1 MAFMY
6 DYLTESELEIEKE
19 LRRNE
24 VESLRLVNAMEAV
37 VMRHELDIHQIEA
50 KAVFEN
56 YSEDT
61 LAAEYEREY
70 NVYTEGVKEAW
81 EKFKQWLKNI
91 INAILGRNKE
101 NNNAE
106 ILQSADEVD
115 LDYDP
120 NAFVKFIDSVVSA
133 TKQFFTFKKVGTDG
147 NSEVDKA
154 KVTIAGI
161 GTVVGVGG
169 IITAFTK
176 FKDTKSKI
184 KTKVKDLPKISDM
197 VSGALTR
204 LKNVVSGSASDN
216 ADGGIKSK
224 VISIVSEIVNFG
236 KSFVDKIGNLIKK
249 FTKGGKTTAEEESG
263 EDGSKTGDEN
273 GSNSGTNEEPP
284 ASQEDKPE
292 KSDSNEQKPEDPA
305 TKPNVNKKD
314 IKAVKVEMIEYSK
327 SHGYAG
333 LSDGTIEKIKA
344 KKNFGISSNEMAN
357 VYNAAKKNGD
367 VNADQLSKWKDVTS
381 GMNGL
386 TTKFEF
392 VGDDIIVSDIS
403 IFESMGL
410 GDIDHMAD
418 DDCDIDEMLEST
430 DTGLLDEI
438 NDIFDEFFS

>member
-70 NVYTEGVKEAW
+70 NVYTEGVKEVW

-106 ILQSADEVD
+106 VLQSAEEVE
-115 LDYDP
+115 LDHDP
-120 NAFVKFIDSVVSA
+120 NAFVKLVNSVIDA
-133 TKQFFTFKKVGTDG
+133 IKQFFTFKKVNAEGE
-147 NSEVDKA
+147 SELDK
-154 KVTIAGI
+154 KKFVIAGA
-161 GTVVGVGG
+161 GTVVGAGAVLAA
-169 IITAFTK
+169 TNNFVNNK
-176 FKDTKSKI
+176 TKSKV
-184 KTKVKDLPKISDM
+184 KVKHLQKFSDAITN
-197 VSGALTR
+197 ALAR
-204 LKNVVSGSASDN
+204 LRNVFNSSASDN
-216 ADGGIKSK
+216 ADGKIKSEVMK
-224 VISIVSEIVNFG
+224 IISTIVDFG
-236 KSFVDKIGNLIKK
+236 ESFVAKIGTIIKK
-249 FTKGGKTTAEEESG
+249 FTKGGKDTPEESG
-263 EDGSKTGDEN
+263 ENTPETGNEN
-273 GSNSGTNEEPP
+273 GSKDGVNEEPP

-292 KSDSNEQKPEDPA
+292 KSDSNEKKPEESP
-305 TKPNVNKKD
+305 TKANVNKKD

-344 KKNFGISSNEMAN
+344 KKKFGISSNEMAN
-357 VYNAAKKNGD
+357 IYNAAKKNGD
-367 VNADQLSKWKDVTS
+367 VDADQLSKWKDVTS
-381 GMNGL
+381 GMDGL

-392 VGDDIIVSDIS
+392 VGDDIIVSDSS

-410 GDIDHMAD
+410 GDIDHMVD
-418 DDCDIDEMLEST
+418 DDCDIDEMFEST

-438 NDIFDEFFS
+438 NGIFDEFFS